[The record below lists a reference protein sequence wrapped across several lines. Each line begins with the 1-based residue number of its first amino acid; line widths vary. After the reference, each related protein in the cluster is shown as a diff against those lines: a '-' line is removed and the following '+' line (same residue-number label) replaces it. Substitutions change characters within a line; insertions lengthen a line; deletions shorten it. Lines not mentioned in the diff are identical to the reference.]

1 MTPSRF
7 PIRIASA
14 LAIALAVIVSAAGA
28 ARAQVNFRFEYA
40 AKFVCGLAAPAPGTV
55 PGTLPVA
62 PGHYYTAVN
71 VHNPSTIER
80 NQIQKRFVIALP
92 GETVGRKSGLTPEE
106 LRADDAMEI
115 DCPDIERRLDVGIGR
130 FVKGFVVIRST
141 AELDIVAVYTTA
153 TSPTGPIVSMTT
165 ERVPKRP

>member
-7 PIRIASA
+7 PFRIAGA
-14 LAIALAVIVSAAGA
+14 LAIALALIALSAGA
-28 ARAQVNFRFEYA
+28 ARAQVNYKFEYA
-40 AKFVCGLAAPAPGTV
+40 AKFVCGLATPSPGTV

-62 PGHYYTAVN
+62 PGYYYTAIN
-71 VHNPSTIER
+71 VHNPSTTEA

-92 GETVGRKSGLTPEE
+92 GEVVGRKSGFTPET

-115 DCPDIERRLDVGIGR
+115 DCPDISRRLDVGIGR

-153 TSPTGPIVSMTT
+153 TTPTGPVVSMTT

>member
-1 MTPSRF
+1 MALLSCL
-7 PIRIASA
+7 IRMRA
-14 LAIALAVIVSAAGA
+14 AIVCAVVVLGADAAH
-28 ARAQVNFRFEYA
+28 AQVNFKFEYA
-40 AKFVCGLAAPAPGTV
+40 AKFVCGLATMAAGTI

-62 PGHYYTAVN
+62 PGQYYTAIN
-71 VHNPSTIER
+71 VHNPSTTEV

-92 GETVGRKSGLTPEE
+92 GENVGRKSGFTQEV

-115 DCPDIERRLDVGIGR
+115 DCPDIARRLDVGIGR

-153 TSPTGPIVSMTT
+153 TSPTGPVVSMTT

>member
-7 PIRIASA
+7 PIRIASM
-14 LAIALAVIVSAAGA
+14 LAIALAVIALGASAAH
-28 ARAQVNFRFEYA
+28 AQVNYKFEYA
-40 AKFVCGLAAPAPGTV
+40 AKFVCGLSVLSPGAV

-62 PGHYYTAVN
+62 PGYYYTAVN
-71 VHNPSTIER
+71 VHNPSTTEN

-92 GETVGRKSGLTPEE
+92 GEAVGRKSGFVPED

-115 DCPDIERRLDVGIGR
+115 DCPDIVRRLDIRIGQ

-141 AELDIVAVYTTA
+141 AELDVVAVYTSATA
-153 TSPTGPIVSMTT
+153 PAGPVVTMST